1 MNECA
6 NENENIKPK
15 TGESSTVFTCSL
27 RGFELQNILQIWDS
41 VSQPLPNPLALVA
54 VESAGPFSWLP
65 GTLDF
70 KGKKKK
76 RSSLFLS
83 ALLTPD
89 SGAAGRSR

>member
-76 RSSLFLS
+76 KKKK
-83 ALLTPD
+83 
-89 SGAAGRSR
+89 